1 MILLFFRSE
10 FKGGSKEDYFNL
22 NLYHTINED
31 NNNVVGI
38 SKSDLKFK
46 IIYGFK

>member
-1 MILLFFRSE
+1 MILILQIRVQRR
-10 FKGGSKEDYFNL
+10 FKGEDYFNL

-46 IIYGFK
+46 DNLWF